1 MNRIPATITDIK
13 AHNGI
18 TVISFMAMGQ
28 PMRMMALE
36 VDDTLEAGSEVVLGV
51 KASNI
56 ALAKNPVGLMSIS
69 NRLNATI
76 KHISNGKLL
85 SSIKFRLGDTL
96 IESVITLDSS
106 HRMNLQQGDSIIALI
121 KSSELSIL
129 EKL

>member
-1 MNRIPATITDIK
+1 MNRIPATITAIK
-13 AHNGI
+13 AHDGI
-18 TVISFMAMGQ
+18 TVISFTAAEQ

-36 VDDTLEAGSEVVLGV
+36 IDDSLKRGSKVILGV

-56 ALAKNPVGLMSIS
+56 ALAKNPMGLMSIS
-69 NRLNATI
+69 NRLDATI
-76 KHISNGKLL
+76 EHINNGTLL
-85 SSIKFRLGDTL
+85 SSVKFRLGDTL

-106 HRMNLQQGDSIIALI
+106 HRMNLQQGDTVVALI

>member
-13 AHNGI
+13 AHDGI
-18 TVISFMAMGQ
+18 TVISFAAMGQ

-36 VDDTLEAGSEVVLGV
+36 IDSTLEVGSQVLLGV

-56 ALAKNPVGLMSIS
+56 ALAKNPVGPMSIS
-69 NRLNATI
+69 NRLDAAI
-76 KHISNGKLL
+76 EHISNGKLL
-85 SSIKFRLGDTL
+85 SSVKFRLGDTL
-96 IESVITLDSS
+96 IESIITLDSS
-106 HRMNLQQGDSIIALI
+106 HRMNLQRGDSIVALI

>member
-1 MNRIPATITDIK
+1 MNRIPATITAIK
-13 AHNGI
+13 AHDGI
-18 TVISFMAMGQ
+18 TVISFTAAEQ

-36 VDDTLEAGSEVVLGV
+36 IDDSLKRGSEVILGV

-69 NRLNATI
+69 NRLDVTI
-76 KHISNGKLL
+76 EHINNGALL
-85 SSIKFRLGDTL
+85 SSVKFRLGDTL

-106 HRMNLQQGDSIIALI
+106 HRMNLQQGDTVVALI

>member
-1 MNRIPATITDIK
+1 MNRIPATITAIK
-13 AHNGI
+13 AHDGI
-18 TVISFMAMGQ
+18 TVISFTAAEQ

-36 VDDTLEAGSEVVLGV
+36 IDDSLKRGSEVILGV

-69 NRLNATI
+69 NRLDVTI
-76 KHISNGKLL
+76 EHINNGTLL
-85 SSIKFRLGDTL
+85 SSVKFRLGDTL

-106 HRMNLQQGDSIIALI
+106 HRMNLQQGDTVVALI